1 MAKNS
6 YPGDAAPGTV
16 VGEDG
21 QTRPTWAAHDP
32 LLRRYYDEEWGV
44 PVEDERGMFEA
55 LSLEAFQSG
64 LSWATILR
72 KREAFRRAFAGF
84 DPEVVAAFGEA
95 DVARLKRDEGI
106 VRNELK
112 IRATVANAR
121 ATLALRAEGG
131 LPELVWSFAPPKGRA
146 AAIAPLGRS
155 AESEALAKALR
166 SRGFKFVGPTTMHA
180 LMQAVGVLGERHAR
194 GSSDG
199 SASTASGAAGGN
211 DRQ

>member
-1 MAKNS
+1 MSHEPDPTAAPAPNGHVAAASPTSAKPAGPTS
-6 YPGDAAPGTV
+6 AAPGTI

-21 QTRPTWAAHDP
+21 VARPAWASQDE

-44 PVEDERGMFEA
+44 PVRDERGMYEA

-84 DPEVVAAFGEA
+84 DPEAVAAFGEA
-95 DVARLKRDEGI
+95 DVERLKLDEGI

-112 IRATVANAR
+112 IRATITNAR
-121 ATLALRAEGG
+121 ATLAVREEGG
-131 LPELVWSFAPPKGRA
+131 LAELVWSFAPPPERA
-146 AAIAPLGRS
+146 AAIRALSRS
-155 AESEALAKALR
+155 AESEALAKALQ

-180 LMQAVGVLGERHAR
+180 LMQAVGLL
-194 GSSDG
+194 
-199 SASTASGAAGGN
+199 
-211 DRQ
+211 